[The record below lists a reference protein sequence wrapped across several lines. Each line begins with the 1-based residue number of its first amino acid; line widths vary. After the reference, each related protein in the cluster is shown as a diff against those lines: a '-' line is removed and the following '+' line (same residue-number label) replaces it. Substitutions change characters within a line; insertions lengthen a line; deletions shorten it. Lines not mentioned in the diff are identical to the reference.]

1 MPTEIYKT
9 GYVQTIDGLEIE
21 IVPLKIKYLK
31 QLMAVFELVTLSEN
45 EEQTLDILAECVR
58 IAMKQYDP
66 SLSKSVK
73 EIEDN
78 FDLQTIY
85 SILNYSAGLKINAD
99 SEKEITQ
106 QAKDEESS
114 SSWETLDLAKLET
127 EVFLLGIWKN
137 FDELESSVSIEEL
150 MKIIETQRE
159 LGYEEKKFMA
169 ALKGID
175 LDSASGESG
184 GKVKGQKEWEDMKA
198 RVFSRGRATDSNDI
212 LALQGINAQKAGFG
226 IGMGLSYENQIDES
240 KLIKK

>member
-58 IAMKQYDP
+58 IAMKQYNP
-66 SLSKSVK
+66 NLSKSVK

>member
-66 SLSKSVK
+66 NLSKSVK